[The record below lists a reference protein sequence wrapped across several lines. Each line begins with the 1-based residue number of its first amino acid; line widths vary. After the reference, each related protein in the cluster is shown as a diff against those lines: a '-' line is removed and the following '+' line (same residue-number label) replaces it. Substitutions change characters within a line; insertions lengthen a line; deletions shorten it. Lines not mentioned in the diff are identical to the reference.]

1 MSIYIYI
8 NNEETNFLYHFYF
21 DQAKLYTK
29 TEEMNFWPLNQD
41 SYYEYKAKQ
50 HHCWPR
56 NQVGYQRWIA
66 VKNFEN
72 QYPYKCRYCQVRF
85 ERNGETNFHQVQ
97 NHYNEIYKDSFF
109 Q

>member
-1 MSIYIYI
+1 
-8 NNEETNFLYHFYF
+8 
-21 DQAKLYTK
+21 
-29 TEEMNFWPLNQD
+29 MNFWPLNQD

-66 VKNFEN
+66 VKKFEN

-97 NHYNEIYKDSFF
+97 NHYNEIYKDFF
-109 Q
+109 SIIL